1 VTANEFYIEEYKALR
16 AELSTL
22 IAETRKIE
30 LAVAV
35 ATAAVY
41 SWLAAAKI
49 PPDGVW
55 FIPCAFVVLGALRS
69 IALFIRIGEIARY
82 LRAQEDRFQLPGW
95 ETHKNHGDRAGF
107 SVTAL
112 VFWIAALVVTV
123 VAAVSL
129 PRLIPPTTPENAVK
143 AHNQG

>member
-1 VTANEFYIEEYKALR
+1 MIANEFYIEEYKALR
-16 AELSTL
+16 GELSTL

-35 ATAAVY
+35 AIAAVY
-41 SWLAAAKI
+41 SWLFAAKN
-49 PPDGVW
+49 PPGGVW
-55 FIPCAFVVLGALRS
+55 FMPCAFVLLGSLRS

-95 ETHKNHGDRAGF
+95 ETHKNHGDRAGL

-112 VFWIAALVVTV
+112 VFWIAALLLTV
-123 VAAVSL
+123 GAAVYL
-129 PRLIPPTTPENAVK
+129 Q
-143 AHNQG
+143 H